1 MNTKTLDSG
10 NLAPATTEKTPRSAA
25 ITSIACWGIS
35 LVVVAVLIFVSLTP
49 LTAGGL
55 ILLLTIALL
64 FAGVPIA
71 IATLLA
77 GALGLWAVGSTNM
90 VTSVASET
98 IFNTATQWA
107 LSVIPGFVMMGALLG
122 KAGLVAKLF
131 DSARVFIGRLPGGL
145 ALGTTIAGSGLA
157 SISGSTIGVTHALG
171 RVALPSMLQAGYDKR
186 LATGAVS
193 IVGTLGGLI
202 PPSIVVIIYAGV
214 AQTSV
219 GNQLLATL
227 APAMLLALS
236 YGILIIVRSAIN
248 KDLAPT
254 ETPQRKTLKLIAKSV
269 GNTIPVLVVFCG
281 VVGGMFLGI
290 FTATEAAA
298 FGVFSAVIV
307 AWIFNPAFRSSP
319 RLFLVS
325 IKDAALDAIVA
336 TATIFLLLTGVGVL
350 TSALTLSR
358 ITNLITDT
366 IVGMELG
373 RIGFL
378 LVLVIV
384 YLILGMFLDPT
395 AMILLT
401 VPILMEPLGHYG
413 IDMIWF
419 GVFILILAEVAQ
431 VTPPVGILAYVV
443 HNIAKDP
450 EANAGQK
457 IELGDV
463 FRGSIP
469 FVGVTLLVL
478 GILILFPEIATIF
491 QPIQ

>member
-1 MNTKTLDSG
+1 MTTTNIDS
-10 NLAPATTEKTPRSAA
+10 PEVATAKAKTPRSTAM
-25 ITSIACWGIS
+25 TSIICWATSVIT
-35 LVVVAVLIFVSLTP
+35 VAILIFAQISP

-55 ILLLTIALL
+55 VMLLTVSLL
-64 FAGVPIA
+64 FTGVPIA

-77 GALGLWAVGSTNM
+77 GILGLWSAGSGTM
-90 VTSVASET
+90 VTGVVSET
-98 IFNTATQWA
+98 ILNTASQWA

-122 KAGLVAKLF
+122 KAGLVGKLF
-131 DSARVFIGRLPGGL
+131 DAARVFIGRLPGGL
-145 ALGTTIAGSGLA
+145 ALGTTLAGSGLA
-157 SISGSTIGVTHALG
+157 SISGSTIGVTYALG
-171 RVALPSMLQAGYDKR
+171 RVALPSMLHAGYDKR

-202 PPSIVVIIYAGV
+202 PPSIIVIIYAGV

-227 APAMLLALS
+227 GPALLLALS
-236 YGILIIVRSAIN
+236 YGLLIIIRSALN
-248 KDLAPT
+248 KKLAPT
-254 ETPQRKTLKLIAKSV
+254 GEQEPKTVKLVMKSI
-269 GNTIPVLVVFCG
+269 GNTVPVFVVFLG

-298 FGVFSAVIV
+298 FGVFTAVIV
-307 AWIFNPAFRSSP
+307 AWFFNPSFRKSP
-319 RLFLVS
+319 GLFLKS

-336 TATIFLLLTGVGVL
+336 TATIFLLLTGVSVL
-350 TSALTLSR
+350 TSSLTLSR
-358 ITNLITDT
+358 ITNLVTDT

-373 RIGFL
+373 RIEFL
-378 LVLVIV
+378 LILVVV
-384 YLILGMFLDPT
+384 YIILGMFLDPT

-401 VPILMEPLGHYG
+401 VPILAEPLEHYG

-431 VTPPVGILAYVV
+431 VTPPVGILSYVV

-450 EANAGQK
+450 DVNAGQE
-457 IELGDV
+457 ITLGDV
-463 FRGSIP
+463 FRGALP

-478 GILILFPEIATIF
+478 GLLILFPDIVSIF